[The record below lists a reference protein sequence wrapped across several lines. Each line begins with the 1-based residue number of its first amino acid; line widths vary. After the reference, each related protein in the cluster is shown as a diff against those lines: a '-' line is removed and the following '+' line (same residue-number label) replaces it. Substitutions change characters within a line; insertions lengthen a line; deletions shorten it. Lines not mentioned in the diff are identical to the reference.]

1 MDSKSTT
8 FEKLIKKLVIP
19 KVNRLFSKYG
29 DIRIT
34 DVKVDILGDKWDD
47 NHNTYIEVIVVDINY
62 NSPLSSKYYEVFYYI
77 CYLILNASS
86 FIFMDEIR
94 LDIIHSTIDINMFEF
109 NFYSSPIGDSLSE
122 NESLFYLGEELYN
135 IYKK

>member
-1 MDSKSTT
+1 MDLKSIT

-19 KVNRLFSKYG
+19 KVNRLFSEYG

-34 DVKVDILGDKWDD
+34 DVKVDILGEKWDD
-47 NHNTYIEVIVVDINY
+47 NHSTYIEVIVVDINY
-62 NSPLSSKYYEVFYYI
+62 NSPLSSKYYDVFYYI

-94 LDIIHSTIDINMFEF
+94 LDIIHSTTDTDMFEF

-122 NESLFYLGEELYN
+122 NESLIYLQGELESVSR
-135 IYKK
+135 K

>member
-1 MDSKSTT
+1 MDLKSIT

-34 DVKVDILGDKWDD
+34 DVAVDILGEKWDD
-47 NHNTYIEVIVVDINY
+47 DHSTYIEVIVVDINY
-62 NSPLSSKYYEVFYYI
+62 NSPLTSKYYHVFYYI

-94 LDIIHSTIDINMFEF
+94 LDIIHSTTDIDIDEF
-109 NFYSSPIGDSLSE
+109 KFYSSPIGDSLPE
-122 NESLFYLGEELYN
+122 GEALTYLQDELES
-135 IYKK
+135 ISRK

>member
-1 MDSKSTT
+1 MDLKSTT

-34 DVKVDILGDKWDD
+34 DVKVDILGEKWDD
-47 NHNTYIEVIVVDINY
+47 NHSTYIEVIVVDINY
-62 NSPLSSKYYEVFYYI
+62 NSPLSSKYYDVFYYI

-94 LDIIHSTIDINMFEF
+94 LDIIHSTTDTDMFEF

-122 NESLFYLGEELYN
+122 NESLIYLQGELESVSR
-135 IYKK
+135 K